1 MTTWA
6 DNTVQDLR
14 FALRSWAKAPAF
26 AIAAIATL
34 AIGIGANTAIFSI
47 VSGVLLRPLPFADP
61 RNLVQVYETQPR
73 NNSQLGFDGPVIFQD
88 FEQWRTESRLIEG
101 ALTYSNGTRNFQAA
115 AQPEQVNTVAAERGM
130 FRLLGIRALAGRGFD
145 DHDPADVAVLSY
157 GFWQAYLGGDGSVI
171 GRRITL
177 DGQPFTVIGIMPE
190 GFRFPYA
197 STARGLWIP
206 WDIPAD
212 LRTHP
217 NRRLETVVARLKP
230 GVAMEAAR
238 QEFNAMPSVRQGGRV
253 VRIQALKDVV
263 SGSVRESLL
272 VLFGAVGMVL
282 LVACLNVA
290 NLLLART
297 AARGREIAIRVAVGA
312 NRLRLVRQ
320 LLTESVVLAFT
331 GGIAGLG
338 IGVVATRLLVR
349 GAAAQIPR
357 AEEIAIDWRVFGFLL
372 AVCMAAGIGFG
383 LGPAIAGARGPAAA
397 LARRNVA
404 AAVRD
409 ALVVTEIALAFVLLV
424 GAGLLVRTFI
434 NLRRTD
440 PGLNPEN
447 VLTIHVVVSGAPES
461 MAIEEGVA
469 HIPGVR
475 AAGLVS
481 LLPLQNSNWMG
492 GFTIPGSPEI
502 HETELRYVTPGYFR
516 AMGIPLRRGREFSA
530 ADGSNAS
537 RVILINETLARL
549 YFQNQDPVD
558 RRLDRGTIIGV
569 VGDVR
574 QADLG
579 AAPKPEIYYLVS
591 QNFAQIRRL
600 GSTLVVRG
608 FGAPERL
615 VSAVRAVIREVSPGQ
630 ALFRVATMQ
639 EVIDESVANPRLYAW
654 LMGLFALIAT
664 LLAMAGIYGV
674 ISYLVTMQTR
684 EFGIRMALGAEPA
697 AVLRSVMN
705 RSALLTAFG
714 LALGIVGAA
723 ASTRI
728 LRGVLYGVPATDLA
742 TFAAVA
748 AVLTLTALGASLT
761 PARRAARVDPSI
773 ALHCE

>member
-101 ALTYSNGTRNFQAA
+101 VLTYSNGTRNFQAA

-312 NRLRLVRQ
+312 
-320 LLTESVVLAFT
+320 
-331 GGIAGLG
+331 
-338 IGVVATRLLVR
+338 TRLLAR
-349 GAAAQIPR
+349 GAATQIPR
-357 AEEIAIDWRVFGFLL
+357 AEEIPIDWRVFGFLL

-440 PGLNPEN
+440 P
-447 VLTIHVVVSGAPES
+447 
-461 MAIEEGVA
+461 
-469 HIPGVR
+469 
-475 AAGLVS
+475 
-481 LLPLQNSNWMG
+481 
-492 GFTIPGSPEI
+492 EI
-502 HETELRYVTPGYFR
+502 
-516 AMGIPLRRGREFSA
+516 
-530 ADGSNAS
+530 
-537 RVILINETLARL
+537 
-549 YFQNQDPVD
+549 
-558 RRLDRGTIIGV
+558 
-569 VGDVR
+569 
-574 QADLG
+574 
-579 AAPKPEIYYLVS
+579 
-591 QNFAQIRRL
+591 
-600 GSTLVVRG
+600 
-608 FGAPERL
+608 
-615 VSAVRAVIREVSPGQ
+615 
-630 ALFRVATMQ
+630 
-639 EVIDESVANPRLYAW
+639 
-654 LMGLFALIAT
+654 
-664 LLAMAGIYGV
+664 
-674 ISYLVTMQTR
+674 
-684 EFGIRMALGAEPA
+684 
-697 AVLRSVMN
+697 
-705 RSALLTAFG
+705 
-714 LALGIVGAA
+714 
-723 ASTRI
+723 
-728 LRGVLYGVPATDLA
+728 
-742 TFAAVA
+742 
-748 AVLTLTALGASLT
+748 
-761 PARRAARVDPSI
+761 
-773 ALHCE
+773 